1 MAFPNDPT
9 TGTTHGI
16 NDRAWLFNGYAWQRY
31 DTTPNEVYSINGIT
45 GAIGLTAGIDVS
57 IKITG
62 KTFTIS
68 SETLYGVSGAIYA
81 SNLATGLLHGGII
94 SINAGNTATFDITA
108 GRGQIH
114 ASGSTYTRDPLPTL
128 NYVSWSGQT
137 GITVTNLATSDT
149 TWLYIDGSGVLNQ
162 RTEYYTDD
170 QIENTIIIGQLV
182 HPSRT
187 FINLSRT
194 NPNVA
199 YATDKQYEQFI
210 RAFGPIKVSGH
221 TITAN
226 GANLKLNRSSGK
238 AFSLGRNWINNT
250 DDPSVV
256 SDAARTDCIFYRYY
270 RGATVGTFVTV
281 PNQTVIDPAYYDNG
295 SGVLQAV
302 PGGKYTIQ
310 RIFYYPNTPT
320 LLGVYYGRNT
330 YVSLAEAAANL
341 NLEDFSEI
349 ENTRTNAVFAA
360 YLVVKSNAT
369 SLLNTSDALIIQA
382 GSFRST
388 SSSGGSV
395 SLTIDDLTDVIIS
408 SPQNYQ
414 VLTYVDGLTGWENRS
429 VSTLPLVSS
438 INGISGPVGISAGS
452 NITITQSGNT
462 FTFSSNS
469 SGGGTKTYEVFTPLH
484 NQPPASNYATVDTR
498 NSIMVL
504 EFDAAT
510 DESAVFVG
518 VIPEAASLGS
528 GLKIRIHW
536 MADTATSGTCRWG
549 VQIERM
555 NTDEDSDSFDTA
567 ATAGSTTNGT
577 SGIITTTEITITTI
591 DSVAAGESY
600 RLKVFRDADG
610 TSGTDDMT
618 GDAQLVAVEVRSA
631 S

>member
-1 MAFPNDPT
+1 MPLNFPANPI
-9 TGTTHGI
+9 TGATFSFEDVSWTY
-16 NDRAWLFNGYAWQRY
+16 NGYAWQKY
-31 DTTPNEVYSINGIT
+31 DTTANEVYTINGLT
-45 GAIGLTAGIDVS
+45 GDIGLSAGPDIS
-57 IKITG
+57 ISLVG

-68 SETLYGVSGAIYA
+68 SETLYGVSGSIYA

-94 SINAGNTATFDITA
+94 SINAGNTATFDITG

-128 NYVSWSGQT
+128 NYVSWPGQT
-137 GITVTNLATSDT
+137 GIAVTNLATSDT
-149 TWLYIDGSGVLNQ
+149 TWLYIDGSGVLHQ
-162 RTEYYTDD
+162 RTEYYTDN
-170 QIENTIIIGQLV
+170 QVEENIIIGQLV

-187 FINLSRT
+187 FINLART

-270 RGATVGTFVTV
+270 RGATVGTFITV

-295 SGVLQAV
+295 SGVLQSV

-369 SLLNTSDALIIQA
+369 SLLNPSDALIIQA

-388 SSSGGSV
+388 SSGGGSV

-429 VSTLPLVSS
+429 VSSLPLVYSLNGLS
-438 INGISGPVGISAGS
+438 GAIGITAGDGINISTGSS
-452 NITITQSGNT
+452 NITITNT
-462 FTFSSNS
+462 LFTLID
-469 SGGGTKTYEVFTPLH
+469 GGLY
-484 NQPPASNYATVDTR
+484 
-498 NSIMVL
+498 
-504 EFDAAT
+504 
-510 DESAVFVG
+510 
-518 VIPEAASLGS
+518 
-528 GLKIRIHW
+528 
-536 MADTATSGTCRWG
+536 
-549 VQIERM
+549 
-555 NTDEDSDSFDTA
+555 
-567 ATAGSTTNGT
+567 
-577 SGIITTTEITITTI
+577 
-591 DSVAAGESY
+591 
-600 RLKVFRDADG
+600 
-610 TSGTDDMT
+610 
-618 GDAQLVAVEVRSA
+618 
-631 S
+631 